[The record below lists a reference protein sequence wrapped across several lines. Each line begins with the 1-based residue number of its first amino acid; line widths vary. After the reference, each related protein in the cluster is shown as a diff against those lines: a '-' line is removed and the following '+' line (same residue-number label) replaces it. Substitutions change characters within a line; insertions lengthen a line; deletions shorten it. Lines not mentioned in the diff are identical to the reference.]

1 VPLFGAAESAEK
13 YLVKTARLG
22 LASSRAVLALA
33 RFNPKGFDM
42 KQISLSLLAATAL
55 AICSLS
61 ISAPIFSSNAYASKM
76 NGKGTGCSDTACRG
90 INSPSAGKKAAPKKS
105 N

>member
-1 VPLFGAAESAEK
+1 M
-13 YLVKTARLG
+13 
-22 LASSRAVLALA
+22 
-33 RFNPKGFDM
+33 N
-42 KQISLSLLAATAL
+42 QISLSLLAL

-76 NGKGTGCSDTACRG
+76 NGKGYGCSDRDCRG
-90 INSPSAGKKAAPKKS
+90 INSPNSGKKAAPKKT